1 MNEMQHQWK
10 KEKKTELEDLQENI
24 FHRAGATWENDLLVI
39 LSQEELEGLK
49 IVTKHEDR
57 VERTF

>member
-10 KEKKTELEDLQENI
+10 KKTEPEDLQEDI

-49 IVTKHEDR
+49 RVTKQEDR